1 MLHCYWRLQPVTL
14 KETIMNITAH
24 RAKQIEA
31 TIRRLRNHPDL
42 WGDDEVKSLRIT
54 SIITKR
60 KIALCDYYNRTRRDF
75 AGERLLQMYA

>member
-1 MLHCYWRLQPVTL
+1 
-14 KETIMNITAH
+14 MNITAH

-31 TIRRLRNHPDL
+31 TLRRLRRHPDL

-54 SIITKR
+54 SILVKR
-60 KIALCDYYNRTRRDF
+60 KIALCDYYDRTRRDF

>member
-1 MLHCYWRLQPVTL
+1 M
-14 KETIMNITAH
+14 KITAH

-54 SIITKR
+54 SIIIKR
-60 KIALCDYYNRTRRDF
+60 KIAL
-75 AGERLLQMYA
+75 